1 MSKILNAVKG
11 KFNILKENAKLRFI
25 LISVFAL
32 LLIGSVTLAWYINKV
47 SLWGVEFNTGS
58 IEFNTYVY
66 SESGVRLA
74 GPVSSAD
81 EDESKYMNAPLMTL
95 NNAQVGSTG
104 TAYIVVES
112 TGSLGIQYR
121 IAFDIT
127 GRDEKSMAYLGGY
140 KYNITKVTDKV
151 TFNGGNNLDV
161 TRCPKPEKIT
171 DEIVTIDK
179 NAINGTL
186 EDKSGYDVYRVD
198 YTLVQKN
205 EEYTGAS
212 INIYFNI
219 FATQI
224 GGSFEETSERGFTYY
239 CSTKEDL
246 DRACVEA
253 YPGDLIKLTAD
264 IVYYGDLVFNKPVS
278 LETNDHSLTVN
289 GNLIY
294 DYVLGNSLKLDAGGL
309 GMITVQCTK
318 EGVGGNLEI
327 KAPIGDV
334 SLIGANSANGD
345 IVVEKNITIDATN
358 SYGSAGV
365 HFSEVRIVDLKN
377 SRKTIYLESN
387 TRATVAFG
395 TTLGLIQS
403 VVKANNIEIINNGVI
418 GEINL
423 SNMSVLPQTNSPQIY
438 ILNNNDINSPIML
451 PTWSVKFV
459 EDASGVCTGNTR
471 IIQSYSGSFTEVTGN
486 CDFTTA
492 DVVVEKK
499 EYLVEQI
506 EEGNDSR
513 LKIYYQ
519 DVNGKTNTNT
529 IQSILEDYLL
539 YEATTG
545 CQIHEIL
552 ELEII
557 SVGTKAV
564 TAADIEF
571 MNGNSMLALRQ
582 LDLQR
587 ANVFDGVANRLPD
600 GAFSGV
606 SKYQELIL
614 PQNLTAIGERAFY
627 RSKIDNIVMVPSGV
641 TEFGAN
647 WFNGGKYVGF
657 AASVPIAAAIEN
669 GAINGVSAIFVD
681 EAYIESY
688 KNTFS
693 QTNTQYGTI
702 IYPVSVMDETKEHF
716 IRNTVDDEWEITYF
730 ITGTDDIIGEDITI
744 DGANLKI
751 TSVYDNA
758 YRHKFTGS
766 IVRFADT
773 VTNVGAYNFYNNK
786 NISEVYLNNVKT
798 LGDSAFYYCTTLQKV
813 DFGTALESIGDTVF
827 YRCSSL
833 NQDVVLPE
841 TMQTIGNAAFEYCA
855 ITYVYTGG
863 AHTVGSLTFAYCG
876 SMLSADMPKVSTV
889 GEADRNMLFY
899 SCSKLVSVKMPALVT
914 AYSSGMF
921 DKCSSL
927 REVYM
932 TSNDENISM
941 GSNTLPSSA
950 NFKLFVPEEY
960 LAFYQEKRPGG
971 IKRTSI
977 YPMGEIMGEE
987 LVNGYDIGTYVVM
1000 DNGDATYTLITSNIA
1015 HSDTLSIPE
1024 SFNGKPITKIYT
1036 NAFRNQT
1043 FTNVTVKLGNSLK
1056 EIGPYAFYGLTGL
1069 VDVQFGNALETIG
1082 ESAFQNCKNWKTD
1095 VVLPA
1100 SMVSIDK
1107 AAFRET
1113 GILSVNTGGTTT
1125 LEAEAFFNCTAL
1137 VYADMPELRV
1147 VGASGSNSAFSGCS
1161 MLVAAHMPKLEV
1173 VYGIEMFAKCKS
1185 LVEIHM
1191 ASDSVDVTLGGSTFS
1206 LVDDKQI
1213 KLFVPEEHLA
1223 FYQEKRPGGLK
1234 QAAIFSMG
1242 EKVGD
1247 RTING
1252 YCIGDYIVAENDD
1265 GYTLVACNLNPT
1277 GDLVVPDTYN
1287 GKPITKIGTNAFR
1300 NQTFTN
1306 VNLYLGSSMTEIG
1319 SYAFYNLTG
1328 LKNIQMD
1335 GVTTIDVGAFYGSG
1349 LVIVNGPK
1357 VVALG
1362 DNAFRKCVSLDTV
1375 NLKAFE
1381 TTTGTFVFAECTN
1394 LKNVYFENVMLLETN
1409 FFYNDKKLAKITIN
1423 RMISESS
1430 PIPEDMTINASAPCK
1445 IYVPYRA
1452 LSAYGSTWSGKP
1464 VVSFD
1469 LSGTAS
1475 GDTYILSER
1484 NGKYFMIEFIPGK
1497 TITSLTLPA
1506 TVSTSIGNVA
1516 IYSIEPDAFNS
1527 VSDTM
1532 KTLTLSASV
1541 AQMGASALS
1550 ECTALQNINV
1560 NSGSKYF
1567 KSVSGVLYTKD
1578 GKMLVKYPAGRA
1590 GRFDMTASSYA
1601 STLGISAYAFANAD
1615 GLTEIVFPASIM
1627 VIDGTA
1633 FNDCM
1638 ELKTVQFTGATP
1650 PVLMSAGIFDTT
1662 VGDFK
1667 IIIPTTSSD
1676 VVAAYLCSYNFAMYE
1691 PFIDLNGIAAP
1702 GTDVD
1707 RNNVYLGN

>member
-11 KFNILKENAKLRFI
+11 KFNILKENAKLRYI

-32 LLIGSVTLAWYINKV
+32 LLIGSITLAWYINKV
-47 SLWGVEFNTGS
+47 TLWGVEFSTGN

-66 SESGVRLA
+66 DESGALRA

-81 EDESKYMNAPLMTL
+81 EDESKYMNAPLMSL
-95 NNAQVGSTG
+95 KNAQVGSTG

-127 GRDEKSMAYLGGY
+127 GRDEQSTAYLGGY
-140 KYNITKVTDKV
+140 KYNISKVTEKV
-151 TFNGGNNLDV
+151 SFNGGNTLDV

-179 NAINGTL
+179 NAVNGTL
-186 EDKSGYDVYRVD
+186 ETKNGYDVYRVD

-327 KAPIGDV
+327 KAPIGEV

-387 TRATVAFG
+387 TRATVSFG
-395 TTLGLIQS
+395 TTLGLVQS
-403 VVKANNIEIINNGVI
+403 VVKANNIEIINNGTI

-423 SNMSVLPQTNSPQIY
+423 SNMGVLPQTNSPQIY
-438 ILNNNDINSPIML
+438 ILNNSNINNPIIL

-471 IIQSYSGSFTEVTGN
+471 IIQSYSGNFTEVTGN

-519 DVNGKTNTNT
+519 DTNGKINS
-529 IQSILEDYLL
+529 IQSILEDYLK

-545 CQIHEIL
+545 CQMHEIL

-564 TAADIEF
+564 TAADITF
-571 MNGNSMLALRQ
+571 LNGNNMLALRE

-587 ANVFDGVANRLPD
+587 ANMVDNMLPANS
-600 GAFSGV
+600 FSGV
-606 SKYQELIL
+606 SKYYELTL
-614 PQNLTAIGERAFY
+614 PQNLTSIGEKAFY
-627 RSKIDNIVMVPSGV
+627 NSRINNIVMVPSGV

-657 AASVPIAAAIEN
+657 AASVPIAKAVEGSAIT
-669 GAINGVSAIFVD
+669 GVSAIFVY

-688 KNTFS
+688 KTAFS
-693 QTNTQYGTI
+693 QSNASYGTI
-702 IYPVSVMDETKEHF
+702 IYPVSVLDETKEHF
-716 IRNTVDDEWEITYF
+716 IRNTVDDEWEITYY
-730 ITGTDDIIGEDITI
+730 ISGTDEIIGEDITI
-744 DGANLKI
+744 DGTNLKI

-758 YRHKFTGS
+758 YRHNYTGS
-766 IVRFADT
+766 IVRFADS
-773 VTNVGAYNFYNNK
+773 VTNVGAYNFYSK
-786 NISEVYLNNVKT
+786 KSVSEVYLNNVKT
-798 LGDSAFYYCTTLQKV
+798 LGESAFYNCSTLQKV
-813 DFGTALESIGDTVF
+813 DFGTALQSIGNYAF
-827 YRCSSL
+827 YKCTSL
-833 NQDVVLPE
+833 NQAVVLPE
-841 TMQTIGNAAFEYCA
+841 TMQTIGSGAFEYCL
-855 ITYVYTGG
+855 ITSVYTGG
-863 AHTVGSLTFAYCG
+863 AHTLSARTFANCT
-876 SMLSADMPKVSTV
+876 SLVSADLPNVTAVGTTSTNQ
-889 GEADRNMLFY
+889 AFY
-899 SCSKLVSVKMPALVT
+899 NCTKLVSLRIPSLVT
-914 AYSSGMF
+914 AYAAGMF
-921 DKCSSL
+921 DRCNSL

-932 TSNDENISM
+932 ETNDDNIAM
-941 GSNTLPSSA
+941 GSNSFPSSSKL
-950 NFKLFVPEEY
+950 KLFVPEEH
-960 LAFYQEKRPGG
+960 LAFYKQKKPGNIQEVL
-971 IKRTSI
+971 I
-977 YPMGEIMGEE
+977 YPMGDKMGEE
-987 LVNGYDIGTYVVM
+987 LVNGFNIGTFIVL
-1000 DNGDATYTLITSNIA
+1000 DNGNDTYSLITSNIA
-1015 HSDTLSIPE
+1015 HTDTLEIPE
-1024 SFNGKPITKIYT
+1024 SYNGKPITKIYA

-1056 EIGPYAFYGLTGL
+1056 EIGSYAFYGLSGIM
-1069 VDVQFGNALETIG
+1069 DVKFGNALEVI
-1082 ESAFQNCKNWKTD
+1082 ENDAFMKCTNWKTD
-1095 VVLPA
+1095 VVMPD
-1100 SMVSIDK
+1100 SMVSIAK
-1107 AAFRET
+1107 NAFRES
-1113 GILSVNTGGTTT
+1113 GILSVNTGGATTVET
-1125 LEAEAFFNCTAL
+1125 EAFRNCKSL
-1137 VYADMPELRV
+1137 VYVNMPEMRV
-1147 VGASGSNSAFSGCS
+1147 IAPSGNNYVFAYCS
-1161 MLVAAHMPKLEV
+1161 KLVAVHMPKLEV
-1173 VYGIEMFAKCKS
+1173 VYGSYMFNACVALAELYMGTDSPDIS
-1185 LVEIHM
+1185 L
-1191 ASDSVDVTLGGSTFS
+1191 GSAA
-1206 LVDDKQI
+1206 LVQANEKQL
-1213 KLFVPEEHLA
+1213 KLYVPADLLS
-1223 FYQEKRPGGLK
+1223 FYQEKGVITATK
-1234 QAAIFSMG
+1234 IFPMG
-1242 EKVGD
+1242 EKMGD
-1247 RTING
+1247 LAVNG
-1252 YCIGDYIVAENDD
+1252 YVIGDYIVAANDE
-1265 GYTLVACNLNPT
+1265 GYTLVTTNLNPT

-1287 GKPITKIGTNAFR
+1287 GKPITKIGSNAFR
-1300 NQTFTN
+1300 NQTLTN
-1306 VNLYLGSSMTEIG
+1306 ANLYFGSNVTTIG
-1319 SYAFYNLTG
+1319 SNAFYGLTG

-1335 GVTTIDVGAFYGSG
+1335 GVTTIEASAFYGSG
-1349 LVIVNGPK
+1349 LTIVNGPK
-1357 VVALG
+1357 VVTIGA
-1362 DNAFRKCVSLDTV
+1362 NAFRKCTSLDTV

-1381 TTTGTFVFAECTN
+1381 TTTGTHAFAECTN
-1394 LKNVYFENVMLLETN
+1394 LKNVYFENVKTLETN
-1409 FFYNDKKLAKITIN
+1409 FFYNDKKLEKITIN
-1423 RMISESS
+1423 RMIDDSGSNMPS
-1430 PIPEDMTINASAPCK
+1430 TMTISSSACK
-1445 IYVPYRA
+1445 IYVPYSA
-1452 LSAYGSTWSGKP
+1452 LPAYGSTWSGKP

-1469 LSGTAS
+1469 LSGTAN

-1484 NGKYFMIEFIPGK
+1484 NGKYFLIDFVPSK

-1506 TVSTSIGNVA
+1506 TVSTSAGNLA
-1516 IYSIEPDAFNS
+1516 IYSIEFGAFSS
-1527 VSDTM
+1527 VDDTM

-1550 ECTALQNINV
+1550 ECTALTSINV

-1567 KSVSGVLYTKD
+1567 KSVNGVLYTKD
-1578 GKMLVKYPAGRA
+1578 GKMLVKYPTGKA
-1590 GRFDMTASSYA
+1590 GRFDMTASGYA
-1601 STLGISAYAFANAD
+1601 STLGISAYAFANAN
-1615 GLTEIVFPASIM
+1615 GLTEIVFPGSIM

-1633 FNDCM
+1633 FNGCKK
-1638 ELKTVQFTGATP
+1638 LQTVEFTGATP
-1650 PVLMSAGIFDTT
+1650 PVLMGAGMFDTT
-1662 VGDFK
+1662 VSDFK

-1691 PFIDLNGIAAP
+1691 PFIDLNGVAAP
-1702 GTDVD
+1702 GDNAD